1 MYIKDHSYWD
11 PIEFV
16 ISDFEMSKVNE
27 IELTVYNEGSVVEYA
42 VYIVFTIHL
51 PHCLCLMLY
60 RCR

>member
-1 MYIKDHSYWD
+1 
-11 PIEFV
+11 
-16 ISDFEMSKVNE
+16 MSKVNE